1 MSIETL
7 SGQSNF
13 HEKGNLF
20 IVVSL
25 LACLAVLSP
34 LLTIILVG
42 IIAISYMLEVHG
54 GKALMI
60 SLVFFLGLFNAT
72 KQIDGDWY
80 WYVSDYVELSRVS
93 LWDFLETGGSSI
105 RFSEPLYYA
114 LSASLSRLSGGNVIV
129 LALAV
134 SLAIY
139 LTYIFALEK
148 LLKEYGLSRL
158 AAATCII
165 FAVFAGITFTLS
177 LQLVRQFIAGS
188 ILFFYFS
195 LLLEGKNKKA
205 MLLLVIGTLIHNS
218 LIVPAILLAI
228 FSRLWTYTRVK
239 KHYLML
245 VSLLLVFGY
254 SLGRLIVGL
263 MSDSFLLA
271 AFSKDDGSISNSV
284 LALDGLL
291 FCVTFAG
298 VIYLKKNDGF
308 YTKCSAISVL
318 FLAFYGGV
326 LFGAHELTLF
336 LLRFYFYLEWFRV
349 IGVITIVWF
358 LVYRLKKPAVV
369 LLIIPLSFLMLE
381 MRVAQSPFDFGGG
394 AFDHLTGSVF
404 WWADNL
410 VSKSP

>member
-7 SGQSNF
+7 SGQSNL

-25 LACLAVLSP
+25 LACFAILSP
-34 LLTIILVG
+34 LLTIIIIG
-42 IIAISYMLEVHG
+42 IIAISYVFEVHG
-54 GKALMI
+54 VKALMI

-93 LWDFLETGGSSI
+93 LWDFLETGESSI

-129 LALAV
+129 LALVV
-134 SLAIY
+134 SLVIY

-148 LLKEYGLSRL
+148 LLKEYGLRRL

-205 MLLLVIGTLIHNS
+205 MLLFVIGTLIHNS
-218 LIVPAILLAI
+218 FIVPAILLAI
-228 FSRLWTYTRVK
+228 FSRLWTYTSVK
-239 KHYLML
+239 QHYLQV
-245 VSLLLVFGY
+245 VSILLVLGY
-254 SLGRLIVGL
+254 SLGRLIVDL

-271 AFSKDDGSISNSV
+271 AYSKDDGGISNAV
-284 LALDGLL
+284 LALDGFL
-291 FCVTFAG
+291 FLVSLAG
-298 VIYLKKNDGF
+298 VFFFRHRNDF

-318 FLAFYGGV
+318 FLAFYGGM

-349 IGVITIVWF
+349 IGVITLVWF
-358 LVYRLKKPAVV
+358 LVYRLKKPAAV

-381 MRVAQSPFDFGGG
+381 MRVAQSPFNFGGG
-394 AFDHLTGSVF
+394 AFEHLTGSVF

-410 VSKSP
+410 VSESP

>member
-7 SGQSNF
+7 SGRSNL

-25 LACLAVLSP
+25 LACFAILSP
-34 LLTIILVG
+34 LLTTIIIG
-42 IIAISYMLEVHG
+42 IIAISYVLEVHG
-54 GKALMI
+54 GKALML

-93 LWDFLETGGSSI
+93 LWDFLETGGASI
-105 RFSEPLYYA
+105 RISEPLYYA
-114 LSASLSRLSGGNVIV
+114 LSASLSILTGANVIV
-129 LALAV
+129 LALVV
-134 SLAIY
+134 SLVIY
-139 LTYIFALEK
+139 LTYIIALEK
-148 LLKEYGLSRL
+148 LLKEYRLSRL

-205 MLLLVIGTLIHNS
+205 MLLLVIGALIHNS
-218 LIVPAILLAI
+218 IIVPAILLAI
-228 FSRLWTYTRVK
+228 FSRLWSYTSVK
-239 KHYLML
+239 KHYLSV
-245 VSLLLVFGY
+245 VSLLLVLGY
-254 SLGRLIVGL
+254 FLGQLIVSM
-263 MSDSFLLA
+263 MSDSILA
-271 AFSKDDGSISNSV
+271 DLYSKDDGGISNAV
-284 LALDGLL
+284 LALDVFL
-291 FCVTFAG
+291 FLISLTG
-298 VIYLKKNDGF
+298 VLYFRNRDNF

-318 FLAFYGGV
+318 FLAFYGGM

-358 LVYRLKKPAVV
+358 LVYRLKKPAVA

-394 AFDHLTGSVF
+394 AFEHLTGSVF

-410 VSKSP
+410 VSVSP